1 MQNRNFRKRKEK
13 GTASKIIMTE
23 KFPHLVKK
31 MDIQIHVPKVYTK
44 THEIKF
50 SKTKD
55 KKKKVLRAVR
65 KKREVTYKGTL

>member
-1 MQNRNFRKRKEK
+1 
-13 GTASKIIMTE
+13 MTE

>member
-1 MQNRNFRKRKEK
+1 
-13 GTASKIIMTE
+13 MTE

-55 KKKKVLRAVR
+55 KKEKSFKSSKKKERSYIQGNIIRLSADFST
-65 KKREVTYKGTL
+65 KISGQEEIE

>member
-1 MQNRNFRKRKEK
+1 
-13 GTASKIIMTE
+13 MTE

-31 MDIQIHVPKVYTK
+31 MDIQIHVPKVYIK

-50 SKTKD
+50 SKTKE
-55 KKKKVLRAVR
+55 KKKKKNLRAAR

>member
-50 SKTKD
+50 SETKD

>member
-1 MQNRNFRKRKEK
+1 
-13 GTASKIIMTE
+13 MTE

-65 KKREVTYKGTL
+65 MLETLKRLLSKD